1 MRIYFRAT
9 GIGTAEMKM
18 LHPRR
23 DTIEGRLQIASHGT
37 VRIFDGSTISDL
49 AGYGVT
55 TEEIYR
61 FVAPRRTLAR
71 RIAKGEPL
79 TVEENDSALRI
90 VRIVEM
96 AVRVFGE
103 DTKALNWLRM
113 PNRGMGG
120 VVPIDLLE
128 SETGAL
134 LIEQALNQIDY
145 GIYI

>member
-1 MRIYFRAT
+1 MAT
-9 GIGTAEMKM
+9 SIA
-18 LHPRR
+18 HVFAP
-23 DTIEGRLQIASHGT
+23 DSIENRLQIASHGS
-37 VRIFDGSTISDL
+37 VRIYDGSTIADL
-49 AGYGVT
+49 TAFGLT
-55 TEEIYR
+55 MDELYR

-103 DTKALNWLRM
+103 DTKALNWLRK

>member
-1 MRIYFRAT
+1 MVMSAARAF
-9 GIGTAEMKM
+9 A
-18 LHPRR
+18 P
-23 DTIEGRLQIASHGT
+23 DSIENRLQIASHGSIR
-37 VRIFDGSTISDL
+37 VYDGSTIADL
-49 AGYGVT
+49 TAFGLT
-55 TEEIYR
+55 MDELYR

-103 DTKALNWLRM
+103 DTKALNWLRK